1 MPSVR
6 YVTEADWD
14 AVNGVS
20 LRESLFADPS
30 GSYDANEFNRA
41 AEFASKHAQSVA
53 KKAGYSI
60 PLDTDGTVVDDFAR
74 FVALAMLTRLGYTRK
89 QQEIPA
95 DLKEL
100 LEELVEGA
108 RTGNLPDPDL
118 TSNTTSGPGGH
129 QFKSPSTTRPDS
141 TSSVFGTLKTVY

>member
-14 AVNGVS
+14 AVNGEP
-20 LRESLFADPS
+20 LRRSLFTDTA
-30 GSYDANEFNRA
+30 GAYDANEFNRA
-41 AEFASKHAQSVA
+41 AELASKHAQSVA

-60 PLDTDGTVVDDFAR
+60 PEDTDGSVVDDFVR
-74 FVALAMLTRLGYTRK
+74 FVALATLTRIGYTRQ

-100 LEELVEGA
+100 LTDLVEGA

-118 TSNTTSGPGGH
+118 TSNTTSGLGGH